1 MSCNAFG
8 QDVHQSRDKKLKV
21 SLLRGSF
28 NGFPI
33 SFSGW
38 HEHSSVCKHGQ
49 SICGCIIWAEL
60 QIVLALTAAQVTYAD
75 GPQGVHGITVPI
87 SSSMT
92 PLATASIDLDPG
104 EYFTR
109 ISVTNLTRTSFLVH
123 QPVRLASLTLTTSK
137 QVYGPFGVPTTDKP
151 FEIQGPVYA
160 FHGAV
165 NRGDMTDILA
175 AIGVW
180 TLV

>member
-1 MSCNAFG
+1 
-8 QDVHQSRDKKLKV
+8 
-21 SLLRGSF
+21 
-28 NGFPI
+28 
-33 SFSGW
+33 
-38 HEHSSVCKHGQ
+38 
-49 SICGCIIWAEL
+49 
-60 QIVLALTAAQVTYAD
+60 
-75 GPQGVHGITVPI
+75 
-87 SSSMT
+87 MT